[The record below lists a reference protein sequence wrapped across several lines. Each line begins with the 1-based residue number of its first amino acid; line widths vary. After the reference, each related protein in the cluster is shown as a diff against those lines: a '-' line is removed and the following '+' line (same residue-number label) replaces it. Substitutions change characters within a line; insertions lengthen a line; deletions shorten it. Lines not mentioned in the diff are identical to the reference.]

1 MATKQNYREFL
12 KTQIESKL
20 SPPIR
25 ESFTEEDQF
34 RLQFL
39 HAFTVFQLE
48 QLIEKEPRLIDENA
62 LLNFVN
68 EHAKTPIKKAS
79 LDGLFERAN
88 VLFMDTDT
96 FDGVSEALFFEGLEK
111 GATLEDIKGLGARYG
126 VVIPRRIKKEE
137 MVAILIHRL
146 GLKSEEKTSLM
157 EKNVLD
163 LEIFAKEKNV
173 AVSIELKK
181 KEMIAYLLDQLK
193 LSPKS
198 PVQSVA
204 KKPATAPVKKPG
216 KKVTPP
222 APVQKAKPAKPV
234 KKAEPVET
242 PSPVKAVKTSPS
254 KVPMVYQ
261 DATLTEILDK
271 HRFPFKSLGLILGS
285 IVIILLLIGGTYWL
299 MP

>member
-62 LLNFVN
+62 LLNFIN

-111 GATLEDIKGLGARYG
+111 GATLEDIKRLGTLYN

-137 MVAILIHRL
+137 MVDILIRRL
-146 GLKSEEKTSLM
+146 GLKAEEKTVLM

-193 LSPKS
+193 LSPQS

-204 KKPATAPVKKPG
+204 KKPVTPPVKKPA
-216 KKVTPP
+216 KTVTPP
-222 APVQKAKPAKPV
+222 APVQKAKPVKPV
-234 KKAEPVET
+234 QKAEPVET
-242 PSPVKAVKTSPS
+242 AVPVKTVKPSNS
-254 KVPMVYQ
+254 KVTMVYQ
-261 DATLTEILDK
+261 DAALTEILDK
-271 HRFPFKSLGLILGS
+271 HRFPFKSLWLILGS
-285 IVIILLLIGGTYWL
+285 IVVILLLIGGTYWL